1 MRRKKDI
8 TITEDSSDELSTKNL
23 RERNRIMVLKTA
35 LLEIQEELSEIRN
48 E

>member
-8 TITEDSSDELSTKNL
+8 AITEDSSDELSTKNL
-23 RERNRIMVLKTA
+23 RELDRIMVLKTE

>member
-23 RERNRIMVLKTA
+23 RERNRIMVLRTA